1 MPALAISENI
11 LCVGV
16 QHPDRKMF
24 DCLMPTPHGTSY
36 NSYLIRGTQ
45 KTALIDTVD
54 PDFFEIFLGKLRNLE
69 IKQID
74 YVVVLHTEQDHSG
87 SITELLK
94 YYPGIQLVATANVI
108 KLMKTHAHIPADR
121 FMVVDETT
129 ELDLGEHTLTFHK
142 IPFAHWPDNTMAYD
156 KKSGIL
162 FSSDLFGSHYASNR
176 VFATDSHE
184 IKDAARAYFAEIMM
198 PFASQARKYTEKVI
212 AMAPVMIAA
221 AHGPVWND
229 PSLIL
234 EKYLKWTGSKVNKT
248 VVIPYVSMHGS
259 TNVIMERLT
268 WSLARKGVS
277 VLCRNLGAD
286 PDSLVVQTGHV
297 LNDLV
302 TAAAVIFAIPT
313 VLGGPHPA
321 GAYCAMVV
329 NALRPDTRFI
339 GLVGS
344 YGWGTKIEDV
354 FNSLTSGLKKAER
367 LETLLYEG
375 LPTEE
380 ELVKVDEYADRL
392 AEKILALG
400 DDLL

>member
-11 LCVGV
+11 LSLSV

-24 DCLMPTPHGTSY
+24 DCLMPTPYGTSY
-36 NSYLIRGTQ
+36 NSYLVSGTK

-54 PDFFEIFLGKLRNLE
+54 PDFFEVFLLKLKNIE
-69 IKQID
+69 IKKID
-74 YVVVLHTEQDHSG
+74 YIVLLHTEQDHSG
-87 SITELLK
+87 SVVQLLK
-94 YYPGIQLVATANVI
+94 YFPDAVLVATSNVI
-108 KLMKTHAHIPADR
+108 KLMKTHLHIPPEQFTVVEEAD
-121 FMVVDETT
+121 V
-129 ELDLGEHTLTFHK
+129 LDLGEHSLEFHK
-142 IPFAHWPDNTMAYD
+142 IPFAHWPDNTMAYE

-162 FSSDLFGSHYASNR
+162 FSSDLFGSHYASDR

-184 IKDAARAYFAEIMM
+184 IKDAARAYYAEIMM
-198 PFASQARKYTEKVI
+198 PFSPQVRKYTEMV
-212 AMAPVMIAA
+212 ASMAPAMIAS

-234 EKYLKWTGSKVNKT
+234 KKYLKWTGVQVNKT

-268 WSLARKGVS
+268 WRLARRGVS

-286 PDSLVVQTGHV
+286 PESLVVQTGHV

-302 TAAAVIFAIPT
+302 TAAAVVFAITT

-329 NALRPDTRFI
+329 NALRPQTRFI

-344 YGWGTKIEDV
+344 YGWGTKIEESFV
-354 FNSLTSGLKKAER
+354 SLTSGMKKTHR
-367 LETLLYEG
+367 LETLLFEG
-375 LPTEE
+375 LPTAAD
-380 ELVKVDEYADRL
+380 LIKVDEYADSL
-392 AEKILALG
+392 ADKILALG
-400 DDLL
+400 EDLL

>member
-16 QHPDRKMF
+16 QHPDREMF

-36 NSYLIRGTQ
+36 NSYLIKGTQ

-54 PDFFEIFLGKLRNLE
+54 PDFFEVYLRKLKNLE
-69 IKQID
+69 IKAID
-74 YVVVLHTEQDHSG
+74 YIILLHTEQDHSG
-87 SITELLK
+87 SVVELLK
-94 YYPGIQLVATANVI
+94 YYPDAQLVATSNVI
-108 KLMKTHAHIPADR
+108 KLIRTHLHIPAEQFTVMEEGD
-121 FMVVDETT
+121 V
-129 ELDLGEHTLTFHK
+129 LDLGEHTLTFRK
-142 IPFAHWPDNTMAYD
+142 IPFAHWPDNTMVYES
-156 KKSGIL
+156 KSKIL
-162 FSSDLFGSHYASNR
+162 FTSDLLGSHYASDR

-184 IKDAARAYFAEIMM
+184 IKEAARAYYAEIMM
-198 PFASQARKYTEKVI
+198 PFSPQVRKYTEMVI
-212 AMAPVMIAA
+212 SIAPSMIASS
-221 AHGPVWND
+221 HGPVWND

-234 EKYLKWTGSKVNKT
+234 KKYLKWTGDKVNKT

-259 TNVIMERLT
+259 SNVIMERLT
-268 WSLARKGVS
+268 WRLAKKGIS

-286 PDSLVVQTGHV
+286 PESLAVETVHV

-302 TAAAVIFAIPT
+302 MAAAVVFAIPT

-329 NALRPDTRFI
+329 NALRPKTRFI

-344 YGWGTKIEDV
+344 YGWGTKIEEV
-354 FNSLTSGLKKAER
+354 FVSMTSGLKKAHR
-367 LETLLYEG
+367 LETLLFEG

-380 ELVKVDEYADRL
+380 ELVKVDQYADIL
-392 AEKILALG
+392 AEKILSLG

>member
-36 NSYLIRGTQ
+36 NSYLVRGSE

-54 PDFFEIFLGKLRNLE
+54 PDFFEVFLSKLKSLE
-69 IKQID
+69 IKKID
-74 YVVVLHTEQDHSG
+74 YIVLLHTEQDHSG
-87 SITELLK
+87 SVVELLK
-94 YYPGIQLVATANVI
+94 YYPDAKLVATANVI
-108 KLMKTHAHIPADR
+108 KLIKTHLHISADI
-121 FMVVDETT
+121 FDVAEEGVV
-129 ELDLGEHTLTFHK
+129 LDLGDHSLAFHK

-156 KKSGIL
+156 SKSGIL
-162 FSSDLFGSHYASNR
+162 FSSDLFGSHYSSER

-184 IKDAARAYFAEIMM
+184 IKDAARAYYAEIMM
-198 PFASQARKYTEKVI
+198 PFSTQVRKYTEKVI
-212 AMAPVMIAA
+212 SIAPRMIAS

-229 PSLIL
+229 PSQIL
-234 EKYLKWTGSKVNKT
+234 KKYLKWTGDKVSKT

-259 TNVIMERLT
+259 SNVIMERLT
-268 WSLARKGVS
+268 WRLASKGIS

-286 PDSLVVQTGHV
+286 PESLAIETGHV

-302 TAAAVIFAIPT
+302 SAAAVVFAMPT
-313 VLGGPHPA
+313 VLAGPHPA

-329 NALRPDTRFI
+329 NALRPKTRFI

-344 YGWGTKIEDV
+344 YGWATKVDEIFV
-354 FNSLTSGLKKAER
+354 SLTSGMKKAQR
-367 LETLLYEG
+367 LEPLLFEG
-375 LPTEE
+375 LPTDE

-400 DDLL
+400 DGLL

>member
-1 MPALAISENI
+1 MPATAIGENI

-36 NSYLIRGTQ
+36 NSYLITGTQ

-54 PDFFEIFLGKLRNLE
+54 PDFFQEYLLKLQNLGVKN
-69 IKQID
+69 ID
-74 YVVVLHTEQDHSG
+74 FIVLLHTEQDHSG
-87 SITELLK
+87 SVFELLK
-94 YYPGIQLVATANVI
+94 YYPNAKLVATSNVI
-108 KLMKTHAHIPADR
+108 KLISTHLHIPPEQ
-121 FMVVDETT
+121 FTVVEEGDV
-129 ELDLGEHTLTFHK
+129 LDLGDHCLTFHK

-156 KKSGIL
+156 SKSQIL
-162 FSSDLFGSHYASNR
+162 FSSDLFGSHYASER

-184 IKDAARAYFAEIMM
+184 IKEAARAYYAEIMM
-198 PFASQARKYTEKVI
+198 PFSAQVRKYTEKVI
-212 AMAPVMIAA
+212 SIAPAMIAS

-229 PSLIL
+229 PSAIL
-234 EKYLKWTGSKVNKT
+234 RKYLKWTGEKVNKT

-259 TNVIMERLT
+259 SNVIMERLT
-268 WSLARKGVS
+268 WRLAKSGIS
-277 VLCRNLGAD
+277 VLCRNLGED
-286 PDSLVVQTGHV
+286 PESLAIQTGNV

-302 TAAAVIFAIPT
+302 TAAAVIFSIPT

-329 NALRPDTRFI
+329 NALRPQVRFV

-344 YGWGTKIEDV
+344 YGWGTKIDEI
-354 FNSLTSGLKKAER
+354 FASLTGGMKKAVK
-367 LETLLYEG
+367 LEPMLFEG

-380 ELVKVDEYADRL
+380 DLLKVDEYADHL
-392 AEKILALG
+392 TGLILSLG
-400 DDLL
+400 EDLL

>member
-1 MPALAISENI
+1 MPALTISENI
-11 LCVGV
+11 LNVGV
-16 QHPDRKMF
+16 QHPDRKLF

-36 NSYLIRGTQ
+36 NSYLIRGTK

-54 PDFFEIFLGKLRNLE
+54 PDFFEVFLAKLRNLE
-69 IKQID
+69 IKEID
-74 YVVVLHTEQDHSG
+74 YVVLLHTEQDHSG
-87 SITELLK
+87 SIVELLK
-94 YYPGIQLVATANVI
+94 YYPKVQLVATANVI
-108 KLMKTHAHIPADR
+108 KLMKTHLHIPADS
-121 FMVVDETT
+121 FMVVDEAS

-156 KKSGIL
+156 KKSGVL
-162 FSSDLFGSHYASNR
+162 FSSDLFGSHYASDR

-184 IKDAARAYFAEIMM
+184 IKEAARAYFAEIMM
-198 PFASQARKYTEKVI
+198 PFATQARKYTEKVI
-212 AMAPVMIAA
+212 AIAPVMIAS

-234 EKYLKWTGSKVNKT
+234 KKYLKWTGSKVNKT

-268 WSLARKGVS
+268 WRLARKGVS
-277 VLCRNLGAD
+277 VLCRNLGTD
-286 PDSLVVQTGHV
+286 QESLVVQTGHV

-302 TAAAVIFAIPT
+302 TAAAVVFAIPT

-375 LPTEE
+375 LPTEA